1 MQNNNKE
8 LQQYGTAQPNS
19 LKSMR
24 PSNMTFDMMMDADS
38 ELSMAVTTDDVKSK
52 KLQVL
57 QQADKDNIDSLSKKL
72 LATRQELEDLKQ
84 KFGALKRNY
93 DAITQHAAKD
103 NVEFVRLQKMKDEY
117 ENQLNNLKQANS
129 KLSSD
134 MNDQKKLQDE
144 L

>member
-1 MQNNNKE
+1 
-8 LQQYGTAQPNS
+8 
-19 LKSMR
+19 MR

-38 ELSMAVTTDDVKSK
+38 DLSMAVTTDDVKSK

-93 DAITQHAAKD
+93 DAIT
-103 NVEFVRLQKMKDEY
+103 
-117 ENQLNNLKQANS
+117 
-129 KLSSD
+129 
-134 MNDQKKLQDE
+134 
-144 L
+144 